1 MIGDL
6 RIESQGLIM
15 IGGPYHAPFRRFY
28 GTLSRILFR
37 SAICVLVLLTTG
49 IAAAQTAP
57 PQETEK
63 KEAKADRTFK
73 PHLLLL
79 PVISYSPETRLAL
92 GAGGI
97 LYYRLGQEKGKTRPS
112 SLGLLMVYTM
122 NNQIRLQLR
131 PEIYLSNNAYRLNAV
146 IRFERYP
153 TEFFGIGD
161 NVPASAGEG
170 YTPQAIEFHLSLKRK
185 ILGSVFAGVQ
195 YRIEKTSIQKVTPG
209 GLLAQGTIPGSTGGI
224 ISGLGLSVNWDNRDN
239 IFFPRR
245 GSYLQFSAD
254 FFNPAF
260 GSDYHYSATNLDLR
274 TYIPVFSTHVLAFQF
289 LMRDIGGTAPFYELS
304 TLGGASILRGNF
316 SGQYRDKALLAVQ
329 AEYRLPV
336 WRRFGADAF
345 VGLGNVGPAFRDINL
360 SRLKYSVGGGIRYR
374 LDRQEGTNLRLDYGW
389 GKARSGF
396 YLTVQ
401 EAF

>member
-1 MIGDL
+1 
-6 RIESQGLIM
+6 M
-15 IGGPYHAPFRRFY
+15 IGGPENAPPRRHY
-28 GTLSRILFR
+28 GTFPRLLGR

-49 IAAAQTAP
+49 VAIAQTTP
-57 PQETEK
+57 PHETEK
-63 KEAKADRTFK
+63 KEAKADRTTFK

-79 PVISYSPETRLAL
+79 PVVSYTPETRLAL

-122 NNQIRLQLR
+122 NNQIRLQLK
-131 PEIYLSNNAYRLNAV
+131 PEIYLSKNAYRLNATL
-146 IRFERYP
+146 RFERFP

-161 NVPASAGEG
+161 DVPASAAED
-170 YTPQAIEFHLSLKRK
+170 YTPQTIGLQLSVKRK

-195 YRIEKTSIQKVTPG
+195 YTFEKTSIRKVTPG
-209 GLLAQGTIPGSTGGI
+209 GLLEQGPIPGSTGGV

-260 GSDYHYSATNLDLR
+260 GSDYHFSTTSVDLR
-274 TYIPVFSTHVLAFQF
+274 TYVPVFSTHVMAFQ
-289 LMRDIGGTAPFYELS
+289 LLTRDIGGSPPFYALA
-304 TLGGASILRGNF
+304 TLGGSSILRGNF
-316 SGQYRDKALLAVQ
+316 GGQYRDKALLAVQ

-336 WRRFGADAF
+336 WRRFGAAAF
-345 VGLGNVGPAFRDINL
+345 VGLGNVGPALRDINL
-360 SRLKYSVGGGIRYR
+360 SRLKYSLGGGIRYR
-374 LDRQEGTNLRLDYGW
+374 LDSKEGTNLRLDFAW
-389 GKARSGF
+389 GKARTGF
-396 YLTVQ
+396 YATVQ

>member
-15 IGGPYHAPFRRFY
+15 IGGPYHASLRRPS
-28 GTLSRILFR
+28 GTFSWILVR
-37 SAICVLVLLTTG
+37 SAICILVLLTTG
-49 IAAAQTAP
+49 VAAAQTAP

-122 NNQIRLQLR
+122 NNQIRLQLK
-131 PEIYLSNNAYRLNAV
+131 PEIYLTKNAYRLNATL
-146 IRFERYP
+146 RFERFP
-153 TEFFGIGD
+153 GKFFGIGD
-161 NVPASAGEG
+161 DVPASAAED
-170 YTPQAIEFHLSLKRK
+170 YTPQTIGLQLSVKRK

-195 YRIEKTSIQKVTPG
+195 YTFEKTSIRKVTPG
-209 GLLAQGTIPGSTGGI
+209 GLLEQGTIPGSTGGV

-260 GSDYHYSATNLDLR
+260 GSDYHFSTTSLDLR
-274 TYIPVFSTHVLAFQF
+274 TYVPVFSTHVMAFQF
-289 LMRDIGGTAPFYELS
+289 LTRDIGGSPPFYELA

-336 WRRFGADAF
+336 WRRFGAAAF
-345 VGLGNVGPAFRDINL
+345 VGLGNVGPALRDINL
-360 SRLKYSVGGGIRYR
+360 SRLKYSLGGGIRYR
-374 LDRQEGTNLRLDYGW
+374 LDSKEGTNLRLDFAW
-389 GKARSGF
+389 GKARAGF
-396 YLTVQ
+396 YATVQ